1 MGLSLVTLRS
11 ELPATFFPKTRQS
24 LILFENFYKSSNPP
38 LNGIFTSIT
47 EIRVTGDLFPQNT
60 SKSSKHGSELPA
72 TFSPKTRQ
80 SRLFLKIF
88 ASPESAAEWNLFLK
102 IFTSPVTR
110 HWMGFVW
117 CVSKWLQ
124 NWNLPESTKF
134 HICSNFL
141 TWKFFQFFH
150 QVFLAFL
157 PNFICSTVKH
167 TLKLFR
173 GKISAQFLSA
183 ASPSQAGKRALATQA
198 ESLSLWPSAHVLPFL
213 QRRQRDSD

>member
-24 LILFENFYKSSNPP
+24 LIFFENFYKSSNPP

-88 ASPESAAEWNLFLK
+88 TSPESAAEWNLFLK
-102 IFTSPVTR
+102 IFTSPESATEWDSSDVFQNGCKTETCQNQPSFI
-110 HWMGFVW
+110 FV
-117 CVSKWLQ
+117 Q
-124 NWNLPESTKF
+124 IF
-134 HICSNFL
+134 
-141 TWKFFQFFH
+141 
-150 QVFLAFL
+150 
-157 PNFICSTVKH
+157 
-167 TLKLFR
+167 
-173 GKISAQFLSA
+173 
-183 ASPSQAGKRALATQA
+183 
-198 ESLSLWPSAHVLPFL
+198 
-213 QRRQRDSD
+213 